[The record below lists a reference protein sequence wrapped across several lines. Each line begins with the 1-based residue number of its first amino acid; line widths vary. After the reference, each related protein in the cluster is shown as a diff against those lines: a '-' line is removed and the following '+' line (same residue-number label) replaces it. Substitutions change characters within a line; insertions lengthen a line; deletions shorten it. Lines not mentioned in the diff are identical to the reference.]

1 MKKIVVTG
9 GSGGAGRFVV
19 RDLLDHGY
27 EVRNLDI
34 VPPGTEDCPYVH
46 VDMTDYGAVFAAFHG
61 YDAVVHLAANPQP
74 DFDFVTGADRFKGNT
89 VSTYNAFQAAV
100 ALGMERVVWASSET
114 ALGFPFENV
123 RPDSVPVDETH
134 APKPQNSYA
143 LSKVVC
149 EQLAEHMNRLYGM
162 PFVGLR
168 FSNILFEDPDHP
180 ASYANIPGYWEDI
193 QSRRFNL
200 WSYVDAR
207 DVAQSV
213 RLSLECG
220 NADADVFIIAAAD
233 SIMTQSNRELIDAV
247 FPGVPISA
255 ELGNHE
261 TMISIDKARRVL
273 GYQPAHSWRTVL
285 DRPSG

>member
-27 EVRNLDI
+27 QVRNLDI
-34 VPPGTEDCPYVH
+34 AAPATDDCPYVA
-46 VDMTDYGAVFAAFHG
+46 VDMADYGSVFAALHG

-74 DFDFVTGADRFKGNT
+74 GFDFVTGADRFKGNT

-100 ALGMERVVWASSET
+100 ALGMERVVWASSEM
-114 ALGFPFENV
+114 ALGFPFESV

-134 APKPQNSYA
+134 EPKPENSYA
-143 LSKVVC
+143 LSKVVS
-149 EQLAEHMNRLYGM
+149 EHLAEHMNRLYGM

-180 ASYANIPGYWEDI
+180 ASYAKIPGYWNDP

-213 RLSLECG
+213 RLSLEYG
-220 NADADVFIIAAAD
+220 NTNAEAFIIAAAD
-233 SIMTQSNRELIDAV
+233 TIMTQSNQELIDAV
-247 FPGVPISA
+247 FPGVPLSP
-255 ELGNHE
+255 ELGAHE
-261 TMISIDKARRVL
+261 TMISIEKARRLL
-273 GYQPAHSWRTVL
+273 GYKPAYSWRTIL
-285 DRPSG
+285 DR